1 MEYLHILS
9 FPSLLPRPIDV
20 CTLTLMLAIFVASL
34 VVVVQSHVPNIWEAK
49 PFHHMLSLVQ
59 PDPVVLNYHRGPL
72 LKGNVTVHINWYGNF
87 TPIHRSIIVDFIQSL
102 GSIPHSRHHPSP
114 FSWWRITARYRGG
127 PRTLTVGNQTLDN
140 TYSLGKSL
148 KTSHLLALA
157 SKNSPPTTRSNANA
171 IHVLLTSADVA
182 VDGFCMSRCGTHGS
196 GRVAKRR
203 IAFAWVGNPVTQ
215 CPGECA
221 WPFHQPVYGPQ
232 TPPLVPPNGD
242 VGVDGM
248 LISLAT
254 VLAGAVTNPF
264 GNGYY
269 QGSVTAPLEA
279 VSACAGI
286 FGKGAYPGYTG
297 NVLVD
302 NVTGASYNA
311 LGLHG
316 RKFLLPAMWDP
327 VTSTCKTLV

>member
-1 MEYLHILS
+1 MIIL
-9 FPSLLPRPIDV
+9 R
-20 CTLTLMLAIFVASL
+20 LALVVASL
-34 VVVVQSHVPNIWEAK
+34 VVLVQSHVPNIWEAK
-49 PFHHMLSLVQ
+49 PFHQMLSLVQ
-59 PDPVVLNYHRGPL
+59 PDPVVLNYHKGPL
-72 LKGNVTVHINWYGNF
+72 LKGNVTVHIHWYGNF
-87 TPIHRSIIVDFIQSL
+87 TPTHRSIIVDFIQSL

-114 FSWWRITARYRGG
+114 FLWWRITARYRGG
-127 PRTLTVGNQTLDN
+127 PCTLTVGNQTLDN

-148 KTSHLLALA
+148 KTSDLLALA
-157 SKNSPPTTRSNANA
+157 SKNSLTTTTIPISTHNESM
-171 IHVLLTSADVA
+171 HVLLTSADVA

-196 GRVAKRR
+196 GRVQKKRF
-203 IAFAWVGNPVTQ
+203 AFAWVGNPATQ

-221 WPFHQPVYGPQ
+221 WPFHQQVYGPQ

-248 LISLAT
+248 VISLAT

-269 QGSVTAPLEA
+269 QGSATAPLEA

-311 LGLHG
+311 LDVHG

>member
-1 MEYLHILS
+1 MIRCGL
-9 FPSLLPRPIDV
+9 R
-20 CTLTLMLAIFVASL
+20 LAVVVASL
-34 VVVVQSHVPNIWEAK
+34 VLVESHVSNIWEATA
-49 PFHHMLSLVQ
+49 FHGMLSMVEVQ
-59 PDPVVLNYHRGPL
+59 PEPIILKYHKGPL

-87 TPIHRSIIVDFIQSL
+87 TPTHRSIVVDFIKSL
-102 GSIPHSRHHPSP
+102 SSTRHRPSP
-114 FSWWRITARYRGG
+114 LLWWRITARYRGG
-127 PRTLTVGNQTLDN
+127 PRTLTVGNQTLHH
-140 TYSLGKSL
+140 TYSFGKSL
-148 KTSHLLALA
+148 KTRDLLALA
-157 SKNSPPTTRSNANA
+157 SKNAITTHGNA
-171 IHVLLTSADVA
+171 IHVVLTSDDVA
-182 VDGFCMSRCGTHGS
+182 VEGFCMSRCGAHGS
-196 GRVAKRR
+196 ARLQKERVL
-203 IAFAWVGNPVTQ
+203 FAWVGNPVTQ

-221 WPFHQPVYGPQ
+221 WPFHQPLYGPQ
-232 TPPLVPPNGD
+232 TPPLLPPNGH

-269 QGSVTAPLEA
+269 QGSAMAPLEA

-297 NVLVD
+297 DVLVD
-302 NVTGASYNA
+302 NITGASYNA
-311 LGLHG
+311 VGVHG